1 MLGNNKLEK
10 RHYIKLTFLLFVL
23 GLRDLQEGV
32 KDRCATITP
41 RDSGAHRCKGETTIL
56 RVFFAKHSRSKNAET
71 NASGADP

>member
-23 GLRDLQEGV
+23 EFSDLLEGV

-41 RDSGAHRCKGETTIL
+41 RDSSGHLFKGKTTIL
-56 RVFFAKHSRSKNAET
+56 RVFLFRGLGS
-71 NASGADP
+71 